1 MLLRRISELP
11 RQLSCRIAAFG
22 HQLRNQVHDLADDRS
37 VVRLGFRISVVL
49 EGCVPWCCRQR
60 GLLRSM
66 SLCVHKLLDYLVDQL
81 RRGKF
86 PHWVSVLVSLQLIV
100 YSKMLLDSSLRCI
113 FESLSECAFEPAHF
127 SFLSHKDCII
137 HVHHSN

>member
-22 HQLRNQVHDLADDRS
+22 HQLRNQVHDLADDGS

-81 RRGKF
+81 WRGKF
-86 PHWVSVLVSLQLIV
+86 PHWVSILVSFQLIV
-100 YSKMLLDSSLRCI
+100 YSEVFLDSSLRCI
-113 FESLSECAFEPAHF
+113 FESLSKGCFEPAHLF
-127 SFLSHKDCII
+127 FFSHKDRVI
-137 HVHHSN
+137 HVYHRD